1 MRVVGEV
8 DIGVQAVLCKIEF
21 ERIEW
26 GRNHSRRGAA
36 PAKQSLRWVDDVD
49 TEVGSIDTRL

>member
-1 MRVVGEV
+1 MVGEV
-8 DIGVQAVLCKIEF
+8 DTGVQAVLCKIEF